1 MRRRDLITLLGG
13 AAAWPVVARAQ
24 QPAMP
29 VIGYLGA
36 RSAAADAKYVEGFRQ
51 GLAENG
57 YVVGQNVEIEFRW
70 SEGQS
75 QLLPAMAADL
85 VRRRVNLVVAAAGGT
100 PEAAKAATATVPIVF
115 STGGDPVGLGLVGSL
130 SRPGGNLTG
139 VTTVRRDLDGK
150 RLGLLHDVVPSGKS
164 VAFFIERELP
174 DANKQIAA
182 AQEAA
187 RTINVDLLL
196 FDPKTEREFEAALT
210 TAVERGCSGFIL
222 AASSWAASRRALVT
236 ALP

>member
-1 MRRRDLITLLGG
+1 MRRREFIAGLGS
-13 AAAWPVVARAQ
+13 ATAWPVVARGQ

-85 VRRRVNLVVAAAGGT
+85 VRRRVNLIVAAAGGA
-100 PEAAKAATATVPIVF
+100 PEAAKAANRTLTP
-115 STGGDPVGLGLVGSL
+115 SL
-130 SRPGGNLTG
+130 R
-139 VTTVRRDLDGK
+139 
-150 RLGLLHDVVPSGKS
+150 
-164 VAFFIERELP
+164 
-174 DANKQIAA
+174 
-182 AQEAA
+182 
-187 RTINVDLLL
+187 
-196 FDPKTEREFEAALT
+196 
-210 TAVERGCSGFIL
+210 
-222 AASSWAASRRALVT
+222 
-236 ALP
+236 